1 MPQTQNLPG
10 IEGGIP
16 ELESA
21 AESYADIRDRRIAL
35 NVEEAQLK
43 AAVLRLM
50 HEHKKTVYQRGD
62 VTITLVAE
70 EETVKVKVRKARA
83 TDDDDDE
90 AQTEADNVAD
100 FNAAVRRAVEDKVEG
115 NA

>member
-70 EETVKVKVRKARA
+70 EETVKVKVRKPRPA
-83 TDDDDDE
+83 DDDDE
-90 AQTEADNVAD
+90 EQTEADNVAD